1 MEAKAGLPLAWI
13 SVCSDCLASDRFE
26 CFDEFGERDRQAFLL
41 LGPETLERIADVQ
54 AGPALVPRLGFQT
67 LAERLLEEQEIIRHE
82 LEQALNQMR
91 TLSRRREEYA
101 GEWLPEPLLTSPMSR
116 RTLNGPTRD

>member
-26 CFDEFGERDRQAFLL
+26 CFDEFGHRSSQAFLL

-67 LAERLLEEQEIIRHE
+67 LAERLLEEQEIIRHV
-82 LEQALNQMR
+82 LEQAAVAVGIARL
-91 TLSRRREEYA
+91 EV
-101 GEWLPEPLLTSPMSR
+101 EPQFDSFTAVVYPQLEM
-116 RTLNGPTRD
+116 